1 VHKLLTPTV
10 ILNIEKGEHMSNFVP
25 GSCFIQQAMHLCFGF
40 VFVGLVV
47 AAHTAQSEEGSFAPT
62 PDILMTQLVR
72 SDADWLLPHPYRLN
86 TNVAVTR
93 SEDSAPAGSGF
104 SNTPRL
110 FLVSEPRNEAVWST
124 NACGKITSDI
134 GHALLSPLLR
144 DESKEE
150 PLEINPQTL
159 AALIAHAETQHHILK
174 LDNALSTP
182 MLHKAS
188 SLKVQSHIA
197 LIFDEHTQLPLYNKN
212 SQAVVPI
219 ASITKLMTAMVMLD
233 ANLPMDEAVSVAED
247 DPNTVKRARSRLS
260 IGMTFTR
267 SEMLK
272 LALMASENRAALALA
287 RSYPGGTAAMV
298 AAMNAKASVLGMKN
312 TRFFD
317 PTGLDS
323 ENVSTAQDLV
333 KMVSAAHQYA
343 LIHQYTTS
351 TSHSVEGLRGR
362 TMRFNNT
369 NPLVR
374 NASWDIG
381 LSKTGFINEAGRC
394 LVMQATINLR
404 PVIIV
409 LLDSWG
415 KRTRVGDA
423 NRIKRWMD
431 SANTHSRASRRG

>member
-1 VHKLLTPTV
+1 
-10 ILNIEKGEHMSNFVP
+10 MSNFVP
-25 GSCFIQQAMHLCFGF
+25 GSYFIHKAMHLCFGF
-40 VFVGLVV
+40 VFVGLAV
-47 AAHTAQSEEGSFAPT
+47 AAHTAQSEEGSFAPA
-62 PDILMTQLVR
+62 PDILTTQLVR
-72 SDADWLLPHPYRLN
+72 SDADWLLPYSCRLN
-86 TNVAVTR
+86 TNVALTR

-104 SNTPRL
+104 SITPRL
-110 FLVSEPRNEAVWST
+110 FLVAGPIIEAVWST
-124 NACGKITSDI
+124 NERGQITPDS
-134 GHALLSPLLR
+134 GRASLSPLLR
-144 DESKEE
+144 DEPKGE
-150 PLEINPQTL
+150 PLEINSQTL
-159 AALIAHAETQHHILK
+159 AAHVVHAETHRHNFNM
-174 LDNALSTP
+174 DNALSTP
-182 MLHKAS
+182 KLYKAS

-197 LIFDEHTQLPLYNKN
+197 LIFDEQTQLPLYNKN

-247 DPNTVKRARSRLS
+247 DPNTIKKSRSRLR

-287 RSYPGGTAAMV
+287 RSYPGGTAALV
-298 AAMNAKASVLGMKN
+298 VAMNAKALVLGMLN

-323 ENVSTAQDLV
+323 DNVSTAQDLV
-333 KMVSAAHQYA
+333 KMVAAARNYA

-351 TSHSVEGLRGR
+351 TSHSVEGLRGH
-362 TMRFNNT
+362 TLRFNNT

-374 NASWDIG
+374 NASWNIG

-431 SANTHSRASRRG
+431 SANTHSRAARRG